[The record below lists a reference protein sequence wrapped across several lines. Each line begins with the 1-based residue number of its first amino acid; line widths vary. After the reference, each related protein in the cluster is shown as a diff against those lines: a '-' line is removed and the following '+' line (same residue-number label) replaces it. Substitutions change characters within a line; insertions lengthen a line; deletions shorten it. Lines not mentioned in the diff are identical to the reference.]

1 MITQQYSI
9 RLENS
14 HSEAFAL
21 WWDRMEDLKWVSTS
35 RLSLNQVKAESM
47 HQNRWSADLATYFK
61 ASQTQ
66 AILLAYLGATPIG
79 HVLAAIYENK
89 TGWVGLLGRRVSR
102 SAVETTT
109 LIAHTL

>member
-9 RLENS
+9 RLEKS
-14 HSEAFAL
+14 HGEAFAL
-21 WWDRMEDLKWVSTS
+21 WWDRMEDLK
-35 RLSLNQVKAESM
+35 SM
-47 HQNRWSADLATYFK
+47 HQNRWSADLATYFE

-66 AILLAYLGATPIG
+66 AILLGYLGATPIG